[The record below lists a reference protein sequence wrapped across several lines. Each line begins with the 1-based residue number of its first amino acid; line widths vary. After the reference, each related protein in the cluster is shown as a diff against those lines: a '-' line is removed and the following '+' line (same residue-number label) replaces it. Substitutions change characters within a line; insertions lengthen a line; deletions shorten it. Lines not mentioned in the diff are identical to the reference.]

1 MAKQAIPTGRL
12 IPWERTI
19 LGNPQSKANSRRIIS
34 INGKTRS
41 IKSKDALSYLHT
53 FGIQCPTL
61 DPPFTGDLHMD
72 IDIYYQSRRSDLD
85 ESIIMDALQGKVYVN
100 DRQVRSKFVRG
111 FIDKDNPRAII
122 KITPLE
128 PDNA

>member
-1 MAKQAIPTGRL
+1 
-12 IPWERTI
+12 
-19 LGNPQSKANSRRIIS
+19 
-34 INGKTRS
+34 
-41 IKSKDALSYLHT
+41 
-53 FGIQCPTL
+53 
-61 DPPFTGDLHMD
+61 MD